1 MMGKKFWMVLLV
13 LVFLAGGGFY
23 AWHRHALSVS
33 EENRDV
39 QDLSNMYEAEKE
51 TEKAVNQFR
60 KDPGAKKART
70 IHPLSDTGNHVYLYF
85 DGLPDRAMTEEILKV
100 LDKKEAKAAFFV
112 EQSGNHEGNF

>member
-1 MMGKKFWMVLLV
+1 MGKKFWMVLLV

-51 TEKAVNQFR
+51 TE
-60 KDPGAKKART
+60 
-70 IHPLSDTGNHVYLYF
+70 
-85 DGLPDRAMTEEILKV
+85 
-100 LDKKEAKAAFFV
+100 
-112 EQSGNHEGNF
+112 